1 MNNTSF
7 LLALLAAP
15 AMLCSTAVAAPAA
28 PAGVPD
34 ALKGMLPCNGTVAQ
48 GAVVRVVRDEEFVK
62 LHQAALE
69 RFAKLPEESRKA
81 IAEKSDSATVMDYN
95 ADIWPDKAEYDAY
108 VAAWKKSQIQAVT
121 EVALGLAPAGEGKY
135 RVLSATRMADSSTM
149 PITMGSLTY
158 DSKKNVWISN
168 NGEMPAEAFTA
179 GENFDFGAQTGTQWE
194 LTKED
199 SLSRL
204 HELVRITKTTDGK
217 MVYVLYN
224 LTEQSV
230 ISGAVIAN
238 HGYMLGFPVISAA
251 AATGKPGQK

>member
-1 MNNTSF
+1 
-7 LLALLAAP
+7 
-15 AMLCSTAVAAPAA
+15 MLCSTAVAAPAT

-34 ALKGMLPCNGTVAQ
+34 AIKGMLPCNGTVAQ
-48 GAVVRVVRDEEFVK
+48 GAVVRVARSEEFVK
-62 LHQAALE
+62 LHQAAIE
-69 RFAKLPEESRKA
+69 RFNKLSDEQKKA
-81 IAEKSDSATVMDYN
+81 IAEKSDSATVMEYN
-95 ADIWPDKAEYDAY
+95 ADIWPDKAEYDKY
-108 VAAWKKSQIQAVT
+108 VAAWKQSQIQAVT

-135 RVLSATRMADSSTM
+135 RVLSATRMADSSAM
-149 PITMGSLTY
+149 PITMGSLVY
-158 DSKKNVWISN
+158 DGTKNVWISN
-168 NGEMPAEAFTA
+168 NGEMPGVPFTA

-238 HGYMLGFPVISAA
+238 HGYMLAFPVVSAA

>member
-1 MNNTSF
+1 MKNTSF

-28 PAGVPD
+28 TGTPE

-69 RFAKLPEESRKA
+69 RFAKLSEEQKKA
-81 IAEKSDSATVMDYN
+81 IAEKSDAATLMDYN

-108 VAAWKKSQIQAVT
+108 AAAWKKSQLQAVT
-121 EVALGLAPAGEGKY
+121 EVALGLAPAGDGKF
-135 RVLSATRMADSSTM
+135 RVLSATRMADNNTM

-168 NGEMPAEAFTA
+168 NGEMPAEAFSA

-199 SLSRL
+199 SLSKL

-217 MVYVLYN
+217 MVFVLYN
-224 LTEQSV
+224 LTEQST

-238 HGYMLGFPVISAA
+238 HGYMLAFPITTAA

>member
-1 MNNTSF
+1 M
-7 LLALLAAP
+7 LAAP
-15 AMLCSTAVAAPAA
+15 AVLCSTVQAAEA
-28 PAGVPD
+28 PE
-34 ALKGMLPCNGTVAQ
+34 ALKGMLPCNGTLAQ
-48 GAVVRVVRDEEFVK
+48 GAVVRVVRTEEFAK

-69 RFAKLPEESRKA
+69 RFAKLPEETRKT
-81 IAEKSDSATVMDYN
+81 IAEKSDAATVMDYN
-95 ADIWPDKAEYDAY
+95 ADIWPDKAEYDNY
-108 VAAWKKSQIQAVT
+108 VAEWKKSALQAVT
-121 EVALGLAPAGEGKY
+121 EVALGLAPSGNGQF
-135 RVLSATRMADSSTM
+135 RVLSATRVANNDTM

-168 NGEMPAEAFTA
+168 NGEMAGKTFEA

-224 LTEQSV
+224 LTEQSA
-230 ISGAVIAN
+230 ITGSVIAN
-238 HGYMLGFPVISAA
+238 HGYMLAFPIATAA
-251 AATGKPGQK
+251 AGTGKPGQK

>member
-1 MNNTSF
+1 MKYTSF
-7 LLALLAAP
+7 LLALLAVP
-15 AMLCSTAVAAPAA
+15 AMLCGTAAAAPAA
-28 PAGVPD
+28 PAAPD
-34 ALKGMLPCNGTVAQ
+34 AIKGMLPCNGSVAQ
-48 GAVVRVVRDEEFVK
+48 GAVVRVVRDEEFMQ
-62 LHQAALE
+62 LHRAALE
-69 RFAKLPEESRKA
+69 RFSKLPEEARKA
-81 IAEKSDSATVMDYN
+81 IAEHSDAATLMEYN

-121 EVALGLAPAGEGKY
+121 EVALGLAPSGAGKF
-135 RVLSATRMADSSTM
+135 RVLSATRMADESTM

-168 NGEMPAEAFTA
+168 NGEMAAEPFTA

-199 SLSRL
+199 SLSKL

-224 LTEQSV
+224 LTEQST
-230 ISGAVIAN
+230 ISGAIIAN
-238 HGYMLGFPVISAA
+238 HGYMLAFPITSAA

>member
-1 MNNTSF
+1 MKYTSF
-7 LLALLAAP
+7 LLALLAVP

-28 PAGVPD
+28 TGAPE
-34 ALKGMLPCNGTVAQ
+34 ALKGMLPCNGSVAQ
-48 GAVVRVVRDEEFVK
+48 GAVVRVARSEEFVK

-69 RFAKLPEESRKA
+69 RFVKLPEETKKA
-81 IAEKSDSATVMDYN
+81 ISEKSDSATVMEYS

-108 VAAWKKSQIQAVT
+108 VAAWKQSRIQAVT
-121 EVALGLAPAGEGKY
+121 EVALGLAPAGDGKF
-135 RVLSATRMADSSTM
+135 RVLSATRMADESTM

-168 NGEMPAEAFTA
+168 NGEMPAEPFSA

-238 HGYMLGFPVISAA
+238 HGYMLAFPVVSAS